1 MCRHGSPLAERPVAV
16 ADGSLVNDIS
26 LAVAIGGGLSYLAFV
41 VAKKSNVS
49 FVPFMVIGPALIA
62 TGLATQLPF
71 SPLFIGL
78 NDGGYYQQWG
88 YAVSDSWRAG
98 EPWEGRGFWPGKG
111 FWPLIIAGFH
121 FIAGPVLISLVV
133 FNSLLIAFSVV
144 FLQKSTELLFGV
156 KPRVVFIALTLTSSP
171 ILLNG
176 PTLLREAI
184 FWLGISVSVAALTYL
199 YRAHWVTAI
208 SLLALSV
215 LLILAIRPNWGV
227 ILAYLIACAALAI
240 WVLQTKPGL
249 KLRTVIGVGCSF
261 VLALSFAPALSYLA
275 YDPSGLEEHV
285 KTVSL
290 GLSGADVTTA
300 VRPSPGTPAD
310 IPPAF
315 QQFLDSTLGAS
326 IARLPFL
333 FLGPFWW
340 EVGPEPIWPVVIAS
354 TLHYW
359 FLLVT
364 GAALLVKRK
373 NRSVTA
379 FVLLIMSLITLASLA
394 PVITN
399 YGIVIRF
406 RVVAEI
412 LLTPLSAAYV
422 ATVATETGGRR

>member
-1 MCRHGSPLAERPVAV
+1 MCRHGSPLSEGPVAV

-26 LAVAIGGGLSYLAFV
+26 FAVAIGGGLSYLAFV

-88 YAVSDSWRAG
+88 SAVANSWRAG
-98 EPWEGRGFWPGKG
+98 EPWEEVFWPGKG

-184 FWLGISVSVAALTYL
+184 FWFGISVSVAALTYL

-208 SLLALSV
+208 TLLALSIF
-215 LLILAIRPNWGV
+215 LILAIRPNWGV
-227 ILAYLIACAALAI
+227 ILAYLIACAALTI

-261 VLALSFAPALSYLA
+261 VLALSFAPAFSYLA
-275 YDPSGLEEHV
+275 TDLSGLDERVE
-285 KTVSL
+285 TISSA
-290 GLSGADVTTA
+290 LSSSDLTTA
-300 VRPSPGTPAD
+300 VRLFPGTPAD

-326 IARLPFL
+326 IANLPFL

-340 EVGPEPIWPVVIAS
+340 EVGPEPIWLVVIAS
-354 TLHYW
+354 TLHFW

-373 NRSVTA
+373 NRSIAA

-394 PVITN
+394 PLMTN
-399 YGIVIRF
+399 YGIIIRF

-412 LLTPLSAAYV
+412 LLTPFSAAYV
-422 ATVATETGGRR
+422 ATVATKTGRFR

>member
-1 MCRHGSPLAERPVAV
+1 MCRHGSHLSERPVAV
-16 ADGSLVNDIS
+16 ADGSLVNDIF

-88 YAVSDSWRAG
+88 SAVADSWRAG
-98 EPWEGRGFWPGKG
+98 EPWEGRRFWPGKG
-111 FWPLIIAGFH
+111 FWPLLIAGFH
-121 FIAGPVLISLVV
+121 FTAGPVLTSLVV

-156 KPRVVFIALTLTSSP
+156 KPRVVFIALTLSSSP

-184 FWLGISVSVAALTYL
+184 FWFGISVSVAALTYL

-208 SLLALSV
+208 SLLALSIF
-215 LLILAIRPNWGV
+215 LILAIRPNWGV
-227 ILAYLIACAALAI
+227 ILAYLIAFAALVI
-240 WVLQTKPGL
+240 WVFQTKPGL

-261 VLALSFAPALSYLA
+261 VLALSFAPAFSYLA
-275 YDPSGLEEHV
+275 TD
-285 KTVSL
+285 
-290 GLSGADVTTA
+290 LSGFDELMERVSSALSSSDLTTA
-300 VRPSPGTPAD
+300 VGPVPGWPAD

-326 IARLPFL
+326 IANLPFL

-340 EVGPEPIWPVVIAS
+340 EVGPEPIWLVVIAS
-354 TLHYW
+354 TLHFW

-364 GAALLVKRK
+364 GAATLVKRK

-394 PVITN
+394 PGMTN
-399 YGIVIRF
+399 YGIIIRF

-412 LLTPLSAAYV
+412 LLTPLSAAHKAV
-422 ATVATETGGRR
+422 AST